1 MRKVKRFF
9 NHYKRTC
16 LLMLQKIKIKLL
28 QYGYEA
34 KSYNFYAEFYIGKKL
49 YFIELFK
56 EQIRLFNNDDFDYY
70 FDDVKS
76 LFDKITKLRD
86 EAEK

>member
-1 MRKVKRFF
+1 MRKVRRFF
-9 NHYKRTC
+9 NHYKRTR

-28 QYGYEA
+28 EYGYEA
-34 KSYNFYAEFYIGKKL
+34 KSDNFYVEFYIGKKL

-76 LFDKITKLRD
+76 LFDKITELRD
-86 EAEK
+86 EPLV

>member
-1 MRKVKRFF
+1 MRKVRRFF
-9 NHYKRTC
+9 NHYKRTR

-34 KSYNFYAEFYIGKKL
+34 KSDNFYVEFYIGKKL
-49 YFIELFK
+49 YFIELFR
-56 EQIRLFNNDDFDYY
+56 EQIRLSDDKDFEFYYSNINQLFN
-70 FDDVKS
+70 
-76 LFDKITKLRD
+76 KIKELRD